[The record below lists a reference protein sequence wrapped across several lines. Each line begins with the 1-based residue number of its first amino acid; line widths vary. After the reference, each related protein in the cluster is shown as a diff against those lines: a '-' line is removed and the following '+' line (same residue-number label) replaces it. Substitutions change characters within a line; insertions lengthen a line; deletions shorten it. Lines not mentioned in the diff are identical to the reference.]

1 MRRREFLAFMG
12 AMGAAAA
19 WPLSARA
26 QQSAT
31 PTIGFLGSESAD
43 AWAPR
48 LSEFRRGLSELGYV
62 EGQNL
67 TVVYRWAEG
76 RNERL
81 PAMAA
86 DLAAQQVKAVIAPG
100 STPAALAAQAATKT
114 IPIIFEIASDPVEIG
129 LVASLNQPGG
139 NITGVTT
146 LNSEINVKRLELL
159 HNLVPASSVL
169 GLLVNPTNTKLAAAN
184 AKSLQTA
191 GQQMGLE
198 LRVLNASTADE
209 FDARF
214 AELKQSKAEGLLIVA
229 DPLFSSHA
237 KQLAEL
243 SLRYAMP
250 AVYQF
255 REFVTAGG
263 LLSYGTSFSATFR
276 VVGNYTGR
284 ILKGE
289 KPADLPVQQATLVEM
304 IINLKTAKTL
314 GITVPLSLLGRADE
328 VIE

>member
-1 MRRREFLAFMG
+1 MRRRELLTFMG
-12 AMGAAAA
+12 AVAA
-19 WPLSARA
+19 WPLAAGA
-26 QQSAT
+26 QQSAG
-31 PTIGFLGSESAD
+31 PLIGFLGSESAD

-48 LSEFRRGLSELGYV
+48 LNEFRRGLSEFGYV

-76 RNERL
+76 HNDRL
-81 PAMAA
+81 PSMAA
-86 DLAAQQVKAVIAPG
+86 GLAAQQVKAIIAPG

-114 IPIIFEIASDPVEIG
+114 IPIIFEIASDPVEFG

-146 LNSEINVKRLELL
+146 LNSEISVKRLELL
-159 HNLVPASSVL
+159 HSLVPASTVL
-169 GLLVNPTNTKLAAAN
+169 GLLVNPTNTKLAQASI
-184 AKSLQTA
+184 KSLQAA
-191 GQQMGLE
+191 GHQMGLE
-198 LRVLNASTADE
+198 PRVLNASTADE
-209 FDARF
+209 FEARF

>member
-1 MRRREFLAFMG
+1 MRRREFITLLG
-12 AMGAAAA
+12 GAAA
-19 WPLSARA
+19 WPLGAHA
-26 QQSAT
+26 QQSAN

-43 AWAPR
+43 AWALR

-76 RNERL
+76 HNGRL

-86 DLAAQQVKAVIAPG
+86 DLATQQVKAIIAPG
-100 STPAALAAQAATKT
+100 STPAALAAQSATKT
-114 IPIIFEIASDPVEIG
+114 IPIIFEIASDPVEFG

-146 LNSEINVKRLELL
+146 LNSEISAKRLELL
-159 HNLVPASSVL
+159 HSLLPASSVL

-184 AKSLQTA
+184 VKSLQAA
-191 GQQMGLE
+191 GHQMGLE
-198 LRVLNASTADE
+198 LRVLNTSAADE
-209 FDARF
+209 FEARF

-237 KQLAEL
+237 GQLAEL
-243 SLRYAMP
+243 SLRYAVP

-255 REFVTAGG
+255 REFVVAGG
-263 LLSYGTSFSATFR
+263 LLSYGTSFTATFR
-276 VVGNYTGR
+276 LVGNYTGR

-289 KPADLPVQQATLVEM
+289 KPADLPVQQATLVQL
-304 IINLKTAKTL
+304 IVNLKTAKAL
-314 GITVPLSLLGRADE
+314 GVTVPLSLLGRADE

>member
-1 MRRREFLAFMG
+1 MA
-12 AMGAAAA
+12 
-19 WPLSARA
+19 ARA
-26 QQSAT
+26 QQSAA

-76 RNERL
+76 HNERL
-81 PAMAA
+81 PSMAA
-86 DLAAQQVKAVIAPG
+86 DLAAQQVKAIIAPG

-114 IPIIFEIASDPVEIG
+114 IPVIFEIASDPVDVG

-139 NITGVTT
+139 NVTGVTT
-146 LNSEINVKRLELL
+146 LNSEISTKRLELL
-159 HNLVPASSVL
+159 HSLVPATTVL
-169 GLLVNPTNTKLAAAN
+169 GLLVNPTNTKVAQVSIR
-184 AKSLQTA
+184 SLQAA
-191 GQQMGLE
+191 GHQMGLE

-209 FDARF
+209 FETRF
-214 AELKQSKAEGLLIVA
+214 AELKQSKAGGLLIAA

-237 KQLAEL
+237 GKLAEL

-263 LLSYGTSFSATFR
+263 LLSYGTSFTATFR

-289 KPADLPVQQATLVEM
+289 KPADLPVQQATLVEL

>member
-1 MRRREFLAFMG
+1 MRRRELLTFMG
-12 AMGAAAA
+12 AVAA
-19 WPLSARA
+19 WPFAARG

-31 PTIGFLGSESAD
+31 PTVGFLGSESAD

-76 RNERL
+76 RNDRL
-81 PAMAA
+81 PSIAA
-86 DLAAQQVKAVIAPG
+86 DLAAQQVKAIIAPG

-114 IPIIFEIASDPVEIG
+114 IPIIFEIASDPVEFG

-146 LNSEINVKRLELL
+146 LNSEISTKRLELL
-159 HNLVPASSVL
+159 HSLVPASTVL
-169 GLLVNPTNTKLAAAN
+169 DLLVNPTNTKLAAAN
-184 AKSLQTA
+184 VKSLQAA
-191 GQQMGLE
+191 GHQMGLE

-209 FDARF
+209 FDTRF